1 MMRWS
6 RLRSW
11 LTGESAFHPGIATL
25 DQLRTKA
32 AILLRAIA
40 ESLES
45 GKEINLEADRLVLG
59 IALGQQLSRA
69 QEEGSQGFSNAVM
82 RDVKFQADALC
93 AQLRAATDLSHNAT
107 PAAEAAFENR

>member
-11 LTGESAFHPGIATL
+11 LTGESAFHPAIATL
-25 DQLRTKA
+25 DQLRANA

-40 ESLES
+40 ETLES

-69 QEEGSQGFSNAVM
+69 EEEGSQGFSNAVM
-82 RDVKFQADALC
+82 REVKFQADAL
-93 AQLRAATDLSHNAT
+93 AGRPRAATYL
-107 PAAEAAFENR
+107 